1 MLKVSTRRTTKSTV
15 RCCEFASELLHK
27 STRPAAKIK
36 YACMYFS
43 EFRTW
48 ARETKFFRNLEHR
61 SGQKKSG
68 KGREIVVVTHNAT
81 KGKHVFERKN
91 GSAPGWKLGL
101 FISCGALS
109 PGAAD
114 QTDCG
119 NQLSVP
125 LYLPTSKQSINTA
138 KRKLTAGAVTESY

>member
-1 MLKVSTRRTTKSTV
+1 
-15 RCCEFASELLHK
+15 
-27 STRPAAKIK
+27 
-36 YACMYFS
+36 MYFS

-48 ARETKFFRNLEHR
+48 TQETKFFRNLEHR
-61 SGQKKSG
+61 SEQKRG
-68 KGREIVVVTHNAT
+68 KGREIVVIHNKT
-81 KGKHVFERKN
+81 KGKHVFEGKN
-91 GSAPGWKLGL
+91 GSKPGWKLG
-101 FISCGALS
+101 FYISCGALS

-138 KRKLTAGAVTESY
+138 KHKLTAGAATESY